1 MPSRTRWPLAVW
13 LVLLAFAQVGA
24 LAVIW
29 WVFVRTAG
37 GQTLDAVALLGR
49 SIGQTRVDGL
59 VTRALNTITV
69 VSVIAATV
77 TIGFVALAR
86 RRYRLAV
93 VATLLIVGANV
104 TTQLL
109 KRSVIER
116 PDLGVEGVETNLN
129 SLPSGHTTVA
139 ASMAVAAVLVLPPRL
154 RGGVA
159 LAGTCYA
166 ALVGIATLA
175 EGWHRP
181 SDAVAAF
188 LVVGAWSAAAGFVLV
203 VTERESER
211 STPPSG
217 RERHCSPASGTSWSD
232 GTHPYALTLL
242 FVAGLAMLTVAA
254 VALGITDQTPHPAPE
269 NLSWRRLF
277 AAYSGA
283 AAGIAGTACMVMVMV
298 LATVHHVVP
307 SRDTSQPPG
316 PSRRNAVTTG
326 PH

>member
-1 MPSRTRWPLAVW
+1 MPSRTHWPLAVW
-13 LVLLAFAQVGA
+13 LAFLAFAQVGA
-24 LAVIW
+24 LAVVW
-29 WVFVRTAG
+29 WVFVRTTD
-37 GQTLDAVALLGR
+37 GQALDAVALSGR
-49 SIGQTRVDGL
+49 SIGQARVDGL

-69 VSVIAATV
+69 VSVIAATI

-86 RRYRLAV
+86 RRYRLAI
-93 VATLLIVGANV
+93 VATLLIMGANL

-109 KRSVIER
+109 KRSLIER

-139 ASMAVAAVLVLPPRL
+139 ASMVVAAVLVLPPRL

-203 VTERESER
+203 VTERDS
-211 STPPSG
+211 
-217 RERHCSPASGTSWSD
+217 ASAWSKD
-232 GTHPYALTLL
+232 AHPYALTLL
-242 FVAGLAMLTVAA
+242 FIAGLALLTVAA
-254 VALGITDQTPHPAPE
+254 VALGLTDRAPNPAPE
-269 NLSWRRLF
+269 SLSWRRLF

-298 LATVHHVVP
+298 LATVHRVVP
-307 SRDTSQPPG
+307 GRDSPQPPG
-316 PSRRNAVTTG
+316 PPRRNAVTAG
-326 PH
+326 PR